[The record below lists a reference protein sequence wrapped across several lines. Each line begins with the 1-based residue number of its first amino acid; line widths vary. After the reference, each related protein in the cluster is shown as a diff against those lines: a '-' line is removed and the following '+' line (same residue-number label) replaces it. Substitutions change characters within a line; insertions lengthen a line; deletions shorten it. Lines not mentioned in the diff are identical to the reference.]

1 MKICPNCKNEL
12 DENNRFCTNCGTP
25 LSDNT
30 TTISL
35 KEESSKDPSNGN
47 VLGIIALILHFGSPV
62 LTKLFDPLIKILDY
76 TNSEKVMITVGSL
89 MGLAYLS
96 SWIFMIVGRV
106 KYPNN
111 KLCKI
116 TMWIFIIFTILEVI
130 GFILLMVFCYIT
142 CNNIDWAG
150 CY

>member
-1 MKICPNCKNEL
+1 
-12 DENNRFCTNCGTP
+12 
-25 LSDNT
+25 
-30 TTISL
+30 
-35 KEESSKDPSNGN
+35 
-47 VLGIIALILHFGSPV
+47 
-62 LTKLFDPLIKILDY
+62 
-76 TNSEKVMITVGSL
+76 MITVGSL